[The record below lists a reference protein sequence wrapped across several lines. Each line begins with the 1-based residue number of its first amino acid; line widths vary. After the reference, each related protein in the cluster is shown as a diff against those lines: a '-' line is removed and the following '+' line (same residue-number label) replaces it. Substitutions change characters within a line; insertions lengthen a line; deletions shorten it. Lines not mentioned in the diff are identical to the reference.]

1 MKKILV
7 LIMVAFMAI
16 LVGCKSDGLQK
27 NKYSFDLEVNVTA
40 LRESLV
46 FDYTLVDEDDLLK
59 NSEVSYKVVNKK
71 TEASVKTG
79 TLTVG
84 EKGTGS
90 VTVSSLTASTTYIA
104 TFTTGYKGKN
114 I

>member
-40 LRESLV
+40 
-46 FDYTLVDEDDLLK
+46 
-59 NSEVSYKVVNKK
+59 
-71 TEASVKTG
+71 
-79 TLTVG
+79 
-84 EKGTGS
+84 
-90 VTVSSLTASTTYIA
+90 
-104 TFTTGYKGKN
+104 
-114 I
+114 